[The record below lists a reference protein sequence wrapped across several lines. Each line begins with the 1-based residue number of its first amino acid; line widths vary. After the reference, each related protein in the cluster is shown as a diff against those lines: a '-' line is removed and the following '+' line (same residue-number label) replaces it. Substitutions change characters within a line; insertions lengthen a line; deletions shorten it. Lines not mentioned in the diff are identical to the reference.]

1 MRLMEM
7 TKRIQNL
14 KTEFN
19 KEIQTLA
26 RTQDEMKMDW
36 KSPIIQPEKSKET
49 LTSRMNQAGDRL
61 SGLEDKVQDLDKI
74 RKEYEKEKTIKERNI
89 QKTQNT
95 MKRQNLQI
103 TGIVGEGSQ
112 VNGID
117 QIFTKI
123 RKESFQNP
131 KKDAPLQIQEHK
143 EDRTD
148 KTRKENPHTVSVKT
162 PCMNN
167 NNNNPKPC
175 VHTIGSHHNN
185 S

>member
-61 SGLEDKVQDLDKI
+61 SGLEDKV
-74 RKEYEKEKTIKERNI
+74 
-89 QKTQNT
+89 
-95 MKRQNLQI
+95 
-103 TGIVGEGSQ
+103 
-112 VNGID
+112 
-117 QIFTKI
+117 
-123 RKESFQNP
+123 
-131 KKDAPLQIQEHK
+131 
-143 EDRTD
+143 
-148 KTRKENPHTVSVKT
+148 
-162 PCMNN
+162 
-167 NNNNPKPC
+167 
-175 VHTIGSHHNN
+175 
-185 S
+185 